1 MLKTTKVSSFIV
13 MTLFAAYVSGS
24 ALPEY
29 KYDGEGACAEIGLVG
44 SPVGTCPET
53 QVGTTVVYLSD
64 SKYCQ

>member
-1 MLKTTKVSSFIV
+1 

-24 ALPEY
+24 ALPGY

-64 SKYCQ
+64 SQYCQ